1 MPDDCVNCVR
11 LTLIHINF
19 YSPFVTIH
27 LYYVVAWAAF
37 NTKILRKNELT
48 RAVQITF
55 VEFITNIFLNNIN
68 LDKK

>member
-55 VEFITNIFLNNIN
+55 VEFITNISFF
-68 LDKK
+68 K